1 MALLLTFAVA
11 YNIPRFFE
19 ISWEPLSYEEAKKSG
34 RVDFD
39 ANLNPSDNITTYV
52 PTSMRINDLYIR
64 LTVLQIDVL
73 EKMQNYKLND
83 INLFDFMIKK
93 ELNRKCVF
101 QVKNTSE

>member
-1 MALLLTFAVA
+1 MVLLLTFAVA

-39 ANLNPSDNITTYV
+39 ANLSASDNITTYV

-64 LTVLQIDVL
+64 LLVIQIDVL
-73 EKMQNYKLND
+73 EKTQNYKSNNID
-83 INLFDFMIKK
+83 
-93 ELNRKCVF
+93 VVYYV
-101 QVKNTSE
+101 VKN

>member
-64 LTVLQIDVL
+64 LIVIQIDVL
-73 EKMQNYKLND
+73 EKTQDLKLN
-83 INLFDFMIKK
+83 NSNVAYFMIKNLI
-93 ELNRKCVF
+93 ESIFC
-101 QVKNTSE
+101 SS